1 MADTL
6 RALLDLHRTRLMQ
19 TGVPDA
25 DSSMAWLVSHVTG
38 RPRAWWR
45 SRMGDEV
52 EVVLS
57 VKDQQ
62 KLAQL
67 VARRAQREPVQY
79 LVGEADFRRLTL
91 HVGPGVLIPRPE
103 TEEIAGC
110 AIEAAL
116 RHPSARVLDVGTGSG
131 CIALAVAD
139 EVPSAEVQACDVSDQ
154 ALAIARSNAE
164 RLGLHVAFHRAD
176 VLADPLDVP
185 GTFDV
190 IVSNPPY
197 VAESEEAS
205 LEPEVRD
212 HEPHLAL
219 FSPGDVLLFYRAL
232 ARHAASRLT
241 PGGTLVLETHADHAD
256 ATAALLTP
264 DFFADV
270 TIHNDTAGRP
280 RIVRAVRREK

>member
-6 RALLDLHRTRLMQ
+6 RTLLDLHRMRL
-19 TGVPDA
+19 TESGIEDA

-38 RPRAWWR
+38 KPRAWWR

-52 EVVLS
+52 DAVLS
-57 VKDQQ
+57 AGSQQ
-62 KLAQL
+62 QLADL
-67 VARRAQREPVQY
+67 VSRRAQREPVQY
-79 LVGEADFRRLTL
+79 LIGEADFRRLTL

-103 TEEIAGC
+103 TEEVAGYAIATARGH
-110 AIEAAL
+110 
-116 RHPSARVLDVGTGSG
+116 RRPRVLDAGTGSG
-131 CIALAVAD
+131 CIALALAD
-139 EVPSAEVQACDVSDQ
+139 EVPRAEVHACDVSET

-164 RLGLHVAFHRAD
+164 RLGLRVTWHHAD
-176 VLADPLDVP
+176 LLADLLGVP
-185 GTFDV
+185 GRFDV

-197 VAESEEAS
+197 VAESESAS

-264 DFFADV
+264 DLFADV
-270 TIHNDTAGRP
+270 TIHTDTAGRP
-280 RIVRAVRREK
+280 RIVRAVRRT